1 MSNIVREISRGTY
14 LIGSNLVLDN
24 GLYSVNFV
32 DGSGIMKIFSNENK
46 RYILICE
53 YMDEDEQL
61 NNNKITLL
69 KGMLI
74 SVEGTLKV
82 QIVRES

>member
-1 MSNIVREISRGTY
+1 MSSVVREISRGTY

-61 NNNKITLL
+61 SNNKITLF

-82 QIVRES
+82 QIVSEN